1 MAEDEARWGCP
12 VTLTVYTMHDPS
24 NDPAICFQTTHTFM
38 KFQQKLHSITQY
50 CIFHLKKSGALL

>member
-38 KFQQKLHSITQY
+38 KFQQKLHSIHSTVFF
-50 CIFHLKKSGALL
+50 I